1 MCLKAKGSKAREN
14 LKSYT
19 MEVDEMLSKIIILM
33 MKKSFIPFSENINL
47 KSKIAQKYHCILKCL
62 PVLLLLQPYVKSILY
77 SLKWVF
83 NGLNCSKYHYYALG
97 PFSHHITAMYCLPAV
112 Y

>member
-1 MCLKAKGSKAREN
+1 MYLKAKGSKAREN

-62 PVLLLLQPYVKSILY
+62 PVLLLLQPYVKSIFY
-77 SLKWVF
+77 SLHFKKM
-83 NGLNCSKYHYYALG
+83 NILYPCSTSKGRLDD
-97 PFSHHITAMYCLPAV
+97 FTIIQWEETNL
-112 Y
+112 